1 MKFDRFYEKVL
12 FLGGLCLCFAITA
25 AAQQGT
31 SDASVSRGRAIVN
44 SNQNPPPAAP
54 SPVYYPPPAGSSP
67 VYYPPPAGSSPVYY
81 PPQPAPVYY
90 GPPSPPVFRVPDD
103 VVVDEFIN
111 YHQHR
116 LPLPKS
122 GQSVAMDT
130 RWGNAEIS
138 RIQREAVLQIGFT
151 TAEVNER
158 TDLRALNLV
167 LVIDKSGSMA
177 DSDKMSRVKA
187 SLQTMVAKLRP
198 DDVVSIITF
207 DNGAQVLYPANRIGD
222 GYGLRQAIDCIQ
234 PGGGTNIHS
243 GLMLGY
249 AEARKNFR
257 RGATNRV
264 ILLTD
269 GIANVGVVDPGR
281 IASDSSAWNGQG
293 IDLSTIGVG
302 LDLNNDLLRTLAKS
316 GRGLY
321 HFISDYKDIDKV
333 FVNEVQ
339 SLVSSV
345 AKRVEVRIEYG
356 AGLRVE
362 KIYGYAP
369 RYGSGSVSIS
379 LDDMNNGLTQVVMA
393 RFRADSVRGPL
404 PVKVRLSYFDVKRNR
419 MVEEV
424 QEARLVPA
432 EADSCDV
439 LADVEV
445 KKNYTIAE
453 LAQSL
458 FDMRELANR
467 RNFVGA
473 EGALNSSTTIAY
485 GRYPNMEDADI
496 RFILNIVEGYQRD
509 LRTFN
514 GYNRAPDCGGGCR

>member
-1 MKFDRFYEKVL
+1 
-12 FLGGLCLCFAITA
+12 
-25 AAQQGT
+25 
-31 SDASVSRGRAIVN
+31 
-44 SNQNPPPAAP
+44 
-54 SPVYYPPPAGSSP
+54 
-67 VYYPPPAGSSPVYY
+67 
-81 PPQPAPVYY
+81 
-90 GPPSPPVFRVPDD
+90 
-103 VVVDEFIN
+103 
-111 YHQHR
+111 
-116 LPLPKS
+116 
-122 GQSVAMDT
+122 
-130 RWGNAEIS
+130 
-138 RIQREAVLQIGFT
+138 
-151 TAEVNER
+151 
-158 TDLRALNLV
+158 
-167 LVIDKSGSMA
+167 
-177 DSDKMSRVKA
+177 
-187 SLQTMVAKLRP
+187 MVAKLRP
-198 DDVVSIITF
+198 EDVVSMITF
-207 DNGAQVLYPANRIGD
+207 DNGAQVLYPASRIGD

-249 AEARKNFR
+249 QEAKKNFR
-257 RGATNRV
+257 QGVTNRV

-281 IASDSSAWNGQG
+281 IAAESAECNGQG

-345 AKRVEVRIEYG
+345 AKRVQVRIEYG
-356 AGLRVE
+356 PGLQAE

-369 RYGSGSVSIS
+369 RFAGGSVSID
-379 LDDMNNGLTQVVMA
+379 LDNMNNGLTQVIMA
-393 RFRADSVRGPL
+393 KFRADPVRGPM
-404 PVKVRLSYFDVKRNR
+404 PVKVRLSYFDVKRQR
-419 MVEEV
+419 EVVEV
-424 QEARLVPA
+424 QELRLVPA
-432 EADSCDV
+432 DADSCDL

-458 FDMRELANR
+458 FDMREAASR
-467 RNFVGA
+467 RSFTQA
-473 EGALNSSTTIAY
+473 EGLLNSSLSMAY
-485 GRYPNMEDADI
+485 GRYPNMEDGDI

-514 GYNRAPDCGGGCR
+514 GSNRGPDCGGGCR